1 MADDANSAADELRR
15 LEVMVD
21 RFRDAMPANRIGNQ
35 STITL
40 NAGGVG
46 VWIAVSACAVML
58 AVNMALLALLVAHD
72 RKIDDLRHHL
82 TAIYMLAPHLKP
94 EDK

>member
-1 MADDANSAADELRR
+1 MDDEKIAR
-15 LEVMVD
+15 LERAVAALAE
-21 RFRDAMPANRIGNQ
+21 AMRPANTGNQ

-58 AVNMALLALLVAHD
+58 AVNVVLVVTLVSHD
-72 RKIDDLRHHL
+72 RELDDLRHYVNA
-82 TAIYMLAPHLKP
+82 TYMMAPELQKIVK
-94 EDK
+94 EKQ